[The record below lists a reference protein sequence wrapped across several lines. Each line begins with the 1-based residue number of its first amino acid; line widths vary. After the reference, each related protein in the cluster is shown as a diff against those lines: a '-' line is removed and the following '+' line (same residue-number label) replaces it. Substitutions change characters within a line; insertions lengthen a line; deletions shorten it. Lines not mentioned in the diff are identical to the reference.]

1 MHLKRKPASS
11 EKLIALPLNDEQL
24 EWLRNRAR
32 LNGRS
37 LMREA
42 QQVLELTRRAETA
55 QGGAQ

>member
-1 MHLKRKPASS
+1 MHLNRKPASS

-32 LNGRS
+32 LNGRA

-42 QQVLELTRRAETA
+42 QQVLELTRRAEAA
-55 QGGAQ
+55 QGEAQ